1 MASFINLLASD
12 LWSEADIL
20 ARVRAQVEGIVP
32 TARQDELRTIMLGHI
47 AQMRVATPTELG
59 EIMQVGALTEQAAV
73 DAAAARADMALLTQ
87 VIALEAAFDQTML
100 PAPEFALVETMDEQ
114 GVLIL
119 VASPEA
125 VKDNDERMAAA
136 NVIQVTSEM
145 PEVLALFD
153 LRNPVPEEEV
163 EVAP

>member
-1 MASFINLLASD
+1 
-12 LWSEADIL
+12 
-20 ARVRAQVEGIVP
+20 
-32 TARQDELRTIMLGHI
+32 MLGHI
-47 AQMRVATPTELG
+47 AQMRQASQEELG
-59 EIMQVGALTEQAAV
+59 EIMQVQALTEQAV
-73 DAAAARADMALLTQ
+73 LDNAAARADMALLTQ
-87 VIALEAAFDQTML
+87 VIALEAAFDRTML

-153 LRNPVPEEEV
+153 LRNPVPEAVEEV